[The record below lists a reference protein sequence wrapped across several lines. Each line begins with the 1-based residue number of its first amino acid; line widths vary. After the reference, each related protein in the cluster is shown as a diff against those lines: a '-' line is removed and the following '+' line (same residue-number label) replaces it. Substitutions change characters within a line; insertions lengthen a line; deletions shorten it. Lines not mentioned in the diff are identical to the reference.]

1 MIKRIIPIVLL
12 FLTSMDTNAQM
23 VNCGFTHTTRFCN
36 DFAGLDGCIV
46 DYHYACT
53 DGVERTTSDA
63 FSFDGMA
70 KLTGEGLQKSFS
82 CRGLEYLYAKKPDCE
97 KEYELERKR
106 VAERKR
112 KEAEIARLK
121 KMEQE
126 TIEKSNQASEK
137 ASKEIIEA
145 NSDYFVDKRDGEKYR
160 IITIGNQTWM
170 AENLRYD
177 AENSTATKCSEN
189 DCEKYGRLY
198 LGKESRKA
206 CPTGWRL
213 PYDEEIKTL
222 FAVTKK
228 SQSTLL
234 VKKWGDVNRIW
245 GTDEYGFSILPHPEI
260 IPEPTKFKGGPV
272 SFFWKSSP
280 RGTWTVNSL
289 GDLDH
294 YSKTDLNGRASI
306 RCIKDETE
314 ISIETGVMVDPRD
327 KKEYKTAKIGKQE
340 WMAENLNYS
349 KKGKCYEDLTE
360 NCNNYG
366 RIYTWNEAKNVC
378 PAGWHLPDVREW
390 ENLLVVAGGREN
402 GGKKLKSTNGWE
414 KNEEFASNGNN
425 SLNFTA
431 TPGYYDYQGQSVAS
445 NGSSAVFWTSSA
457 VSLKHSNVVVI
468 HGKTDYI
475 PIVDDKI
482 ESRFSVRCISDKIP
496 VYKKSENKSENEQN
510 CKEVVA
516 DAKKI
521 AEKCETLSKG
531 SSERTLCVKQYKT
544 KKKEAEKA
552 CVITTPNNK
561 GFVTDE
567 RDGKKYETVVIGG
580 LVWMAENLNYA
591 DSLQTPILVGNSW
604 NSFYDEGMYYT
615 QRAAMEACPNGWHL
629 PDNEEWENLFSALDE
644 KKLDASALVEKDF
657 RDNWPNATNELG
669 FSAFPFGC
677 IGGDFSYKNST
688 SDGDISFWSANTK
701 KGSDETDVFYL
712 SILKARSNEAKIEE
726 IGGIDAFF
734 NDVDRLGLPVRCVKD
749 GGATN
754 STQVFAFAKAKQVCL
769 RTDANK
775 PRQTSDIMSVINAL
789 MPSVKSLYDE
799 HQKTYHAN
807 NDCEFGGK
815 VTMELKITPSG
826 NVSKATIK
834 SSTTGYEEFDSALK
848 KSIEITWNFCAASE
862 ENTVTVPLT
871 LEPENPSSKCQVGW
885 LAKKAQPDII
895 KKDNA
900 SDLPQ
905 KSSND
910 EIAQR
915 KERLKNRGQEN
926 LDDEQ
931 AKASAAAESAKQN
944 DSDNSMSTTKLL
956 RIGVFSAIA
965 IGGAAAAYMFDKKAK
980 DATATPP
987 TNEAEFKKGHD
998 DAKQNQNVRNISLGV
1013 AAAGLVALGL
1023 TFLF

>member
-1 MIKRIIPIVLL
+1 MSKRIIPIVLL
-12 FLTSMDTNAQM
+12 LLSSVAVNAQV
-23 VNCGFTHTTRFCN
+23 VNCGFSHTTRFCH
-36 DFAGLDGCIV
+36 DFAGPEACVV
-46 DYHYACT
+46 DYHYKCS

-63 FSFDGMA
+63 FTFDGMV

-112 KEAEIARLK
+112 KEAEIARIK

-126 TIEKSNQASEK
+126 AIEKSNEASEK
-137 ASKEIIEA
+137 ASKKIIEA
-145 NSDYFVDKRDGEKYR
+145 NSDYFVDKRDGKKYR

-177 AENSTATKCSEN
+177 AENSTATKCSEK

-234 VKKWGDVNRIW
+234 VKKWGDANRNW
-245 GTDEYGFSILPHPEI
+245 GTDEYGFSILPHPEVV
-260 IPEPTKFKGGPV
+260 PEPSKFKEGPV
-272 SFFWKSSP
+272 SFFWKSP
-280 RGTWTVNSL
+280 RGTWTVNSFGKL
-289 GDLDH
+289 GN
-294 YSKTDLNGRASI
+294 YSETDVNGRASI
-306 RCIKDETE
+306 RCIKDETGL
-314 ISIETGVMVDPRD
+314 SIEIGVMVDPRD

-349 KKGKCYEDLTE
+349 KKGKCYENLTE

-402 GGKKLKSTNGWE
+402 GGKYIKSTNGWGRS
-414 KNEEFASNGNN
+414 EEFAFNGND
-425 SLNFTA
+425 SLNFA
-431 TPGYYDYQGQSVAS
+431 AIPGYYDFQGRKGFAL
-445 NGSSAVFWTSSA
+445 NGQSAVFWTSSA
-457 VSLKHSNVVVI
+457 VSLKYSNVVVV
-468 HGKTDYI
+468 HDKTDYI

-482 ESRFSVRCISDKIP
+482 ESRFSVRCLSDEIP
-496 VYKKSENKSENEQN
+496 VYKNVENKSENEQS
-510 CKEVVA
+510 CEDVVA

-531 SSERTLCVKQYKT
+531 SSERTLCVKQYKI

-552 CVITTPNNK
+552 CAIATPNNK
-561 GFVTDE
+561 DFVTDE

-591 DSLQTPILVGNSW
+591 DSLQTPILAGNCW
-604 NSFYDEGMYYT
+604 NSFGGEGMYYT
-615 QRAAMEACPNGWHL
+615 QGAAMEACPNGWHL
-629 PDNEEWENLFSALDE
+629 PDNEEWEKLFSALNGE
-644 KKLDASALVEKDF
+644 KSGANALVTKGF
-657 RDNWPNATNELG
+657 SNWPNATNELG

-712 SILKARSNEAKIEE
+712 SILKARSNEAKIEK

-749 GGATN
+749 GGASN

-789 MPSVKSLYDE
+789 MPSVKLLYDE
-799 HQKTYHAN
+799 HQKTYHVN
-807 NDCEFGGK
+807 HNCEFGGK
-815 VTMELKITPSG
+815 ITVELKIDPSG
-826 NVSKATIK
+826 KVSNATIK
-834 SSTTGYEEFDSALK
+834 SSTTGYEKFDIALK
-848 KSIEITWNFCAASE
+848 RSIENTWNFCTASE

-871 LEPENPSSKCQVGW
+871 LEPENPSSKCRVGGLAEESQVSELVEQESPNGVM
-885 LAKKAQPDII
+885 
-895 KKDNA
+895 
-900 SDLPQ
+900 
-905 KSSND
+905 SS
-910 EIAQR
+910 AVAPH
-915 KERLKNRGQEN
+915 KEPLKNEIPEKLEENPKQE
-926 LDDEQ
+926 
-931 AKASAAAESAKQN
+931 KASAAVESAKQN

-956 RIGVFSAIA
+956 RIGVFSAVALGGGIA
-965 IGGAAAAYMFDKKAK
+965 ALVFDKKAK

-987 TNEAEFKKGHD
+987 ANRAELQKGYD
-998 DAKQNQNVRNISLGV
+998 EAKQNQNVRNISLGV